1 MTLATTTGAELV
13 EQTVIG
19 GDLAKLSPQE
29 RLAYYRRVCDSLGL
43 NYLTQP
49 FAYITLNSRLTLYA
63 KRDCTD
69 QLRKLHG
76 INVAIT
82 GRDAMGDSGVY
93 VVTARATDRGGREDE
108 SIGAVSI
115 TGLKGDALANALMKC
130 ETKAKRRVTLSIVGL
145 GWLDETEVG
154 TIPQARAVVVD
165 AKTGE
170 ITDPA
175 PTSNGAAPNGHAL
188 TGHAIP
194 DAYRSG
200 AWVTWMQK
208 AADQYGLDLWQVA
221 EALGDPNLYESKDA
235 TERGAIAKRQV
246 SDWIE
251 AQTA

>member
-1 MTLATTTGAELV
+1 MTEQTLATTTGAELV
-13 EQTVIG
+13 GQAVIG
-19 GDLAKLSPQE
+19 SDLAKLSPQG

-49 FAYITLNSRLTLYA
+49 FSYITLNGRLTLYA
-63 KRDCTD
+63 RRDCTD

-93 VVTARATDRGGREDE
+93 VVTARATDRDGREDE

-165 AKTGE
+165 AETGE
-170 ITDPA
+170 IKDPV
-175 PTSNGAAPNGHAL
+175 PTSNGAAPS
-188 TGHAIP
+188 GHAIP